1 MLLDSRDLQ
10 SAGVGTNVNRGVRL
24 HRVGEFHLGRS

>member
-10 SAGVGTNVNRGVRL
+10 SAGVGTNVNRRVRL
-24 HRVGEFHLGRS
+24 HRVGEFHLG